1 MTYGPSE
8 FSSIDQKS
16 SLTSRIRDEPTEI
29 YYIWQE
35 VFNGCPKNPGKQ
47 GIEHLTTY
55 RSPES
60 TYKSISI
67 PLPVVRAGQ
76 SWRLGLFPTKEGPRV
91 QRIGDILSDTVGA
104 IGVWSEP
111 INITAGQGQ
120 GQGQGQERQVKR
132 AKMEDQKTGGKGKGK
147 EREKDDGPKQTRI
160 QREWILEQAE
170 GDVKDLLRVVEQTS
184 FDLDKVSSSSFSIGC
199 DGWYS

>member
-1 MTYGPSE
+1 M
-8 FSSIDQKS
+8 
-16 SLTSRIRDEPTEI
+16 
-29 YYIWQE
+29 
-35 VFNGCPKNPGKQ
+35 
-47 GIEHLTTY
+47 
-55 RSPES
+55 
-60 TYKSISI
+60 
-67 PLPVVRAGQ
+67 VRAGQ

-91 QRIGDILSDTVGA
+91 QRIGDILSDTVGV

-111 INITAGQGQ
+111 ISIIAGQGQ

-160 QREWILEQAE
+160 QRDWILEQAE

-184 FDLDKVSSSSFSIGC
+184 FDLDKVSFRPLPLAAMDCKADGLENMGFGIGTSSLAEAKA
-199 DGWYS
+199 W